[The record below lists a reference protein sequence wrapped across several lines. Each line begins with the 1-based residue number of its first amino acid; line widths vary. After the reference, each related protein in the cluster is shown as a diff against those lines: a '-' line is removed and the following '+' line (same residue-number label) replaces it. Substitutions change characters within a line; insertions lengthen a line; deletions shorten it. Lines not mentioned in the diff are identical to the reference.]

1 MKESIIPRCKW
12 FSKILIPNKKLVK
25 RFKSARAKYK
35 LGESG
40 ERVIKENYFVYTPA
54 YINSF
59 KNLKTRI
66 YQRLLRMRMGNFNI
80 F

>member
-12 FSKILIPNKKLVK
+12 FSKILIPNMKLVK

-54 YINSF
+54 YI

-66 YQRLLRMRMGNFNI
+66 YQRLLHMRMGNFNI